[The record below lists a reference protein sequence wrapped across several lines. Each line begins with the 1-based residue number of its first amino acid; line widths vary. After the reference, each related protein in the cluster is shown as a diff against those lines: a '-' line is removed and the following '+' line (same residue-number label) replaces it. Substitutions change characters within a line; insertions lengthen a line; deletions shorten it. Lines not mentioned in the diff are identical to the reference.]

1 MPSYSD
7 SHNLPTGG
15 VLTATGLKSLDPAQ
29 WSERIWVD
37 GQWRS
42 GGGGQHPIV
51 SPATGEQLGK
61 IGFASPADV
70 DASAESAM
78 AAQREW
84 AARSYKDRAAV
95 LRRAGDVW
103 TAHSA
108 EIVGWLE
115 RESGSATAKAEH
127 EVATAAE
134 ECYEAAALAAVPYGD
149 VLRSAQPRLSISR
162 RLPVGLV
169 AVIAP
174 FNAPIVL
181 SIRAVA
187 PALALGNAVLLK
199 PDSRTTVSG
208 GVTLAAVF
216 EEAGLPKGLLQ
227 MLPGRGADV
236 GERLITTPHTR
247 VIAFTGSTGAGRRVG
262 ELAAHHL
269 KRAHLELGGNNALIV
284 LEDADLEHA
293 PSVGAMGSFIHQGQI
308 CMVTG
313 RQLVHESI
321 ADEYVAKL
329 AERAQAL
336 TVGDPAGSRPVQLGP
351 LIDQTQRDRVDSIVR
366 DTVSAGAELK
376 AGGTFDGLFYRPTVL
391 DHVRPGHRAF
401 REEIFGPVA
410 PITRFATLDEA
421 IELACD
427 TEYGLSL
434 GILTG
439 DVLRGLE
446 LADRIPSGNVH
457 INDQTVNDEVPVP
470 FGGVGDSG
478 TGSRHGGHQSNLEA
492 FTELQWVTMRSELPR
507 YPF

>member
-1 MPSYSD
+1 MSTTD
-7 SHNLPTGG
+7 
-15 VLTATGLKSLDPAQ
+15 VRFLDPVR

-37 GQWRS
+37 GQWRPGA
-42 GGGGQHPIV
+42 GGHHAIV
-51 SPATGEQLGK
+51 SPSTGEQLGK

-70 DASAESAM
+70 DAAAESAM
-78 AAQREW
+78 IAQREW
-84 AARSYKDRAAV
+84 AARSYEDRAAV
-95 LRRAGDVW
+95 LRRAGDIW
-103 TAHSA
+103 NAQSA
-108 EIVGWLE
+108 EIVEWLQ

-127 EVATAAE
+127 EVATAAQ
-134 ECYEAAALAAVPYGD
+134 ECYEAAALAAVPYGE
-149 VLRSAQPRLSISR
+149 VLRSTEPRLSFSR
-162 RLPVGLV
+162 RVPVGLV

-199 PDSRTTVSG
+199 PDSRTSVSG

-227 MLPGRGADV
+227 LLPGRGVDV

-247 VIAFTGSTGAGRRVG
+247 VVAFTGSTGVGRRVG

-284 LEDADLEHA
+284 LDDADLAHA
-293 PSVGAMGSFIHQGQI
+293 PGVGAMGSFIHQGQI

-321 ADEYVAKL
+321 ADEYATRL

-336 TVGDPAGSRPVQLGP
+336 VVGDPAGSQPVQLGP
-351 LIDQTQRDRVDSIVR
+351 IIDQKQLHSIDSIVR
-366 DTVSAGAELK
+366 DTVAAGAQLK

-391 DHVRPGHRAF
+391 DHVTPEHRAF

-421 IELACD
+421 VELACD

-439 DVLRGLE
+439 NVMRGLA

-470 FGGVGDSG
+470 FGGVGASG
-478 TGSRHGGHQSNLEA
+478 TGSRHGGHQANLEA
-492 FTELQWVTMRSELPR
+492 FTELQWVTARGELPR
-507 YPF
+507 YPEMEHV